1 MKPLRNQL
9 CPVVFFA
16 TALTVC
22 APAIAWDLNGTRSI
36 TIHSRD
42 GQSIPIGSVN
52 FKPAGSAATDRIAVT
67 VQMDHSRFKDF
78 FLSMKEFK
86 CLEGAEEIFCHV
98 PYPYANPGTVTATD
112 FAWLEH
118 ALMFMFK
125 AQAEFGAKLWNG
137 VYFKLALTEKGL
149 VGRPQAVD
157 LNQIG
162 APPTDTS
169 VPPYGPR
176 ERSDIAPEA
185 RLFNRI
191 TIE

>member
-1 MKPLRNQL
+1 MNSLRHRPCTL
-9 CPVVFFA
+9 VVFIA
-16 TALTVC
+16 ALALCT
-22 APAIAWDLNGTRSI
+22 PAAAWELNGTRSI
-36 TIHSRD
+36 TIHGRD
-42 GQSIPIGSVN
+42 GQSIPVGTVN
-52 FKPAGSAATDRIAVT
+52 FKPAGSAATDRIAVS
-67 VQMDHSRFKDF
+67 VQMDYRRFKDY

-118 ALMFMFK
+118 SLMFMFK

-137 VYFKLALTEKGL
+137 VYFRLALTEQGL
-149 VGRPQAVD
+149 VGQPQAID

-162 APPTDTS
+162 APPTDTG
-169 VPPYGPR
+169 VPPYGLG
-176 ERSDIAPEA
+176 ERSEIAADA
-185 RLFNRI
+185 RWFNKI

>member
-1 MKPLRNQL
+1 MNLLRNHL
-9 CPVVFFA
+9 STLTILVA
-16 TALTVC
+16 ALAVC
-22 APAIAWDLNGTRSI
+22 TPASAWELNGTRSI

-42 GQSIPIGSVN
+42 GRSIPIGSVS

-67 VQMDHSRFKDF
+67 VLMDYSRFKDF

-86 CLEGAEEIFCHV
+86 CLEGADEIFCHV
-98 PYPYANPGTVTATD
+98 PYPYPNPGTVTATELD
-112 FAWLEH
+112 WLEH

-149 VGRPQAVD
+149 VGRPQAID

-162 APPTDTS
+162 APPADTS

-185 RLFNRI
+185 RWFNKI